1 MWLLDTHLVLW
12 VAFAPE
18 RLSPAARKV
27 IEPRSTPVAFS
38 VASLWEVAI
47 KASLGKPGFVV
58 DAQALRKGLLSAGFH
73 ELPIR
78 AEHVVAVAGLPWHH
92 RDPFDC
98 LLVAQAGTEGWTLL
112 TADAALKRYGRHVRK
127 V

>member
-1 MWLLDTHLVLW
+1 MLLLDTHLVLW
-12 VAFAPE
+12 VAMAPE
-18 RLSPAARKV
+18 RLSNAARRA

-38 VASLWEVAI
+38 VASLWEIAI
-47 KASLGKPGFVV
+47 KASLGKPGFMV
-58 DAQALRKGLLSAGFH
+58 DAQALRRGLLSAGFD

-78 AEHVVAVAGLPWHH
+78 AGHVMAVAGLPCHH
-92 RDPFDC
+92 RDPFDR